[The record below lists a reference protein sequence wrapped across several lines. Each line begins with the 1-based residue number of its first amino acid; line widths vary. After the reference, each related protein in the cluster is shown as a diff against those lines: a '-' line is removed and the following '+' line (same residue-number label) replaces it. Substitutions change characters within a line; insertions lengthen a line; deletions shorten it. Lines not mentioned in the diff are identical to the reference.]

1 MIHLPTI
8 HTSTILQK
16 ELMETKYSI
25 KDLEHLS
32 GIKAHTLR
40 MWEQRYNIIEPQRTD
55 TNIRY
60 YLDEDLKRLLNI
72 SILVKNGVRI
82 SKVSKMSDK
91 EMYEKVLE
99 LSSYKG
105 DYVSQINSLKVAML
119 DFDQD
124 LFEKVL
130 NTAIFQMGAEEA
142 FRNIIGK
149 FICEVGVLWQ
159 TNAINVAHEHFISN
173 LIRQKLFS
181 AIDQLIVSSGKSND
195 VYVLYLPDEEL
206 HELSLLYLYYYLRK
220 NGKRVIYLGQ
230 SVPHHYLFSVL
241 KTTGARN
248 FVSVLTTRPYT
259 EELDKYYK
267 EIDEMFGEE
276 DCWFHFTGFQTKE
289 IQYDSKTDPDRF
301 RFFDNVETLK
311 TSILEPVKT

>member
-1 MIHLPTI
+1 MV
-8 HTSTILQK
+8 
-16 ELMETKYSI
+16 TKYSI

-40 MWEQRYNIIEPQRTD
+40 MWEQRYGVIEPHRTD

-72 SILVKNGVRI
+72 SILVKHGIRI
-82 SKVSKMSDK
+82 SKVSKMSSK
-91 EMYEKVLE
+91 EMHEKVLE

-105 DYVSQINSLKVAML
+105 DYDSQINSLKVAML
-119 DFDQD
+119 DFDQE

-142 FRNIIGK
+142 FKNIIGS
-149 FICEVGVLWQ
+149 FICEMGVLWQ

-181 AIDQLIVSSGKSND
+181 AIDQLMVSSNTNEE
-195 VYVLYLPDEEL
+195 VFVLYLPDQEM

-220 NGKRVIYLGQ
+220 NGRKVIYLGQ
-230 SVPHHYLFSVL
+230 SVPHHYLYSVF

-248 FVSVLTTRPYT
+248 FISIFTTRPFS
-259 EELDKYYK
+259 EEIRDYYK
-267 EIDEMFGEE
+267 DLDELFGKE
-276 DCWFHFTGFQTKE
+276 DCWFHFTGFQTRE
-289 IQYDSKTDPDRF
+289 ETYVSDTDEDRF
-301 RFFDNVETLK
+301 RFFANVEALK
-311 TSILEPVKT
+311 NTVLHREAEA

>member
-1 MIHLPTI
+1 MV
-8 HTSTILQK
+8 
-16 ELMETKYSI
+16 TKYSI

-40 MWEQRYNIIEPQRTD
+40 MWEQRYGVIEPHRTD

-82 SKVSKMSDK
+82 SKVSKMSPK

-105 DYVSQINSLKVAML
+105 DYDSQINSLKVAML
-119 DFDQD
+119 DFDQE

-142 FRNIIGK
+142 FKNIIGT
-149 FICEVGVLWQ
+149 FICEMGVLWQ

-181 AIDQLIVSSGKSND
+181 AIDQLMVSSGSKEEIF
-195 VYVLYLPDEEL
+195 VLYLPDQEM
-206 HELSLLYLYYYLRK
+206 HELSLLYIYYYLRK
-220 NGKRVIYLGQ
+220 NGRKVVYLGQ
-230 SVPHHYLFSVL
+230 SVPHHYLYSLL

-248 FVSVLTTRPYT
+248 FVSIFTTRPFA
-259 EELDKYYK
+259 EEIKNYYK
-267 EIDEMFGEE
+267 EVDEMFGDE
-276 DCWFHFTGFQTKE
+276 DCWFHFTGFQTLDFKYVSE
-289 IQYDSKTDPDRF
+289 TDPDRF
-301 RFFDNVETLK
+301 RFFDNVELLK
-311 TSILEPVKT
+311 SAVLQADLQ

>member
-1 MIHLPTI
+1 
-8 HTSTILQK
+8 
-16 ELMETKYSI
+16 METKYSI

-40 MWEQRYNIIEPQRTD
+40 MWEQRYGIITPQRTE
-55 TNIRY
+55 TNIRF

-72 SILVKNGVRI
+72 SILVKNGHRI
-82 SKVSKMSDK
+82 SKVGKMTER
-91 EMYEKVLE
+91 EMYDKVLE
-99 LSSYKG
+99 ISSYKG
-105 DYVSQINSLKVAML
+105 DYDSQINSLKVAML

-130 NTAIFQMGAEEA
+130 NTAIFQLGAEEA
-142 FRNIIGK
+142 FKKIIGT
-149 FICEVGVLWQ
+149 FIVEVGVLWQ

-181 AIDQLIVSSGKSND
+181 AIDQLMVSGRGED
-195 VYVLYLPDEEL
+195 AYILYLPDQEL

-230 SVPHHYLFSVL
+230 SVPSQFLPSVL

-248 FVSVLTTRPYT
+248 FITVMTTRPFS
-259 EELDKYYK
+259 EEAKAHFEKLDCL
-267 EIDEMFGEE
+267 FGET
-276 DCWFHFTGFQTKE
+276 DCWFHITGFQ
-289 IQYDSKTDPDRF
+289 SKAINYASEQDETRF
-301 RFFDNVETLK
+301 RFYPDVESLK
-311 TSILEPVKT
+311 SAVLEN

>member
-1 MIHLPTI
+1 
-8 HTSTILQK
+8 
-16 ELMETKYSI
+16 METKYSI

-40 MWEQRYNIIEPQRTD
+40 MWEQRYAVIEPHRTD

-60 YLDEDLKRLLNI
+60 YLDDDLKRLLNI

-82 SKVSKMSDK
+82 SKVSKMTDK
-91 EMYEKVLE
+91 QMYEKVLE

-105 DYVSQINSLKVAML
+105 DYTSQINSLKVAML

-142 FRNIIGK
+142 FKKIIGT
-149 FICEVGVLWQ
+149 FICEMGVLWQ

-181 AIDQLIVSSGKSND
+181 AIDQLIVSSSKD
-195 VYVLYLPDEEL
+195 DDLFVLYLPDEEL

-220 NGKRVIYLGQ
+220 NGKRVIYLGL
-230 SVPHHYLFSVL
+230 SVPHYYLYSVL

-248 FVSVLTTRPYT
+248 FISILTTRPYT
-259 EELDKYYK
+259 EELQNYYQK
-267 EIDEMFGEE
+267 IDEMFGEE
-276 DCWFHFTGFQTKE
+276 DCWFHFTG
-289 IQYDSKTDPDRF
+289 IKTNEVHYESETDIDRF
-301 RFFDNVETLK
+301 RFFENVEALK
-311 TSILEPVKT
+311 SSILELSVV

>member
-1 MIHLPTI
+1 
-8 HTSTILQK
+8 
-16 ELMETKYSI
+16 METKYSI

-40 MWEQRYNIIEPQRTD
+40 MWEQRYNVIEPQRTD

-82 SKVSKMSDK
+82 SKVSKMTDK

-142 FRNIIGK
+142 FKNIIGT

-181 AIDQLIVSSGKSND
+181 AIDQLMIGASKD
-195 VYVLYLPDEEL
+195 DDLYVLYLPDQEM

-230 SVPHHYLFSVL
+230 SVPHHYLYSVL

-248 FVSVLTTRPYT
+248 FVSVLTTRPFT
-259 EELDKYYK
+259 EELSKYFQ
-267 EIDEMFGEE
+267 EIDELFDKE
-276 DCWFHFTGFQTKE
+276 DCWFHFTGFQAKE
-289 IQYDSKTDPDRF
+289 ASYMSNEDPTRF
-301 RFFDNVETLK
+301 RYFDNVEELK
-311 TSILEPVKT
+311 GAILSTAVS

>member
-1 MIHLPTI
+1 
-8 HTSTILQK
+8 
-16 ELMETKYSI
+16 
-25 KDLEHLS
+25 
-32 GIKAHTLR
+32 
-40 MWEQRYNIIEPQRTD
+40 
-55 TNIRY
+55 
-60 YLDEDLKRLLNI
+60 
-72 SILVKNGVRI
+72 
-82 SKVSKMSDK
+82 
-91 EMYEKVLE
+91 
-99 LSSYKG
+99 
-105 DYVSQINSLKVAML
+105 
-119 DFDQD
+119 
-124 LFEKVL
+124 
-130 NTAIFQMGAEEA
+130 
-142 FRNIIGK
+142 
-149 FICEVGVLWQ
+149 
-159 TNAINVAHEHFISN
+159 
-173 LIRQKLFS
+173 
-181 AIDQLIVSSGKSND
+181 IVSSGKSND